1 MPAKSLPYITLLAT
15 FFGTTLV
22 VSRFSVSQ
30 YEPLTYVGLRL
41 LIASLCYVAI
51 YTLSPSRRL
60 PRDRRV
66 WLHSPIL
73 GIFSTALPMT
83 FIVSSLKFQSSGI
96 TALLLTAGPA
106 ITVVMA
112 HFWLPDEKLNPRKIL
127 GVSMAVG
134 GAVLLIILGE
144 SGLPDVSRA
153 NPIGYLMVLTAMLI
167 ASAMTIYQRKYMRVL
182 DWFEVGSVRMW
193 TAAVVTFPLSILIT
207 GFDLSGV
214 NLQGYMALLYAAL
227 IGTFSGML
235 LAFYNIKRFGATAS
249 AMTANLIPIVAIIG
263 GALFLDETITSG
275 MIMGMV
281 LILGGMAVLNQREAA
296 ISESAVS

>member
-1 MPAKSLPYITLLAT
+1 MSTKSLPYVTLLAV

-51 YTLSPSRRL
+51 YALSSGRRL
-60 PRDRRV
+60 PRERRV
-66 WLHSPIL
+66 WLHSPVL

-83 FIVSSLKFQSSGI
+83 LIVSSLQYQSSGI
-96 TALLLTAGPA
+96 TALLLTSGPA
-106 ITVVMA
+106 LTVVMA

-134 GAVLLIILGE
+134 GASLLVILGE

-153 NPIGYLMVLTAMLI
+153 NPIGYFMVLTAMLI
-167 ASAMTIYQRKYMRVL
+167 ASTMTIYQRKYMRDL
-182 DWFEVGSVRMW
+182 DAFEVSSVRMW
-193 TAAVVTFPLSILIT
+193 TAAIVTLPISFLIA
-207 GFDLSGV
+207 GFDLSAV
-214 NLQGYMALLYAAL
+214 NTQGYMALMYAAL

-235 LAFYNIKRFGATAS
+235 LAFYNIKRFGATAA
-249 AMTANLIPIVAIIG
+249 AMTANLIPIVAIVC
-263 GALFLDETITSG
+263 GALFLGETITTG
-275 MIMGMV
+275 MIFAMV
-281 LILGGMAVLNQREAA
+281 FIVVGMAVLNQREDA

>member
-1 MPAKSLPYITLLAT
+1 VPAKSLPYITLLAT

-281 LILGGMAVLNQREAA
+281 FILGGMAVLNQRDAA